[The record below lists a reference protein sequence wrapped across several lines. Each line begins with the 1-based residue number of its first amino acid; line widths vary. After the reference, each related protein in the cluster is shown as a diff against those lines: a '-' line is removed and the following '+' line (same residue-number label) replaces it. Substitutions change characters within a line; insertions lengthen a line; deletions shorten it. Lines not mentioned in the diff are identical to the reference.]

1 MYIFV
6 SRSRERSAEYTKTAP
21 HLCVINYIQFGA
33 GCFETNMKKQFS
45 VLVALF
51 LGMSI
56 TSAQTKDSVEY
67 LESSARILEPAQSVM
82 VLPLVAE
89 MQVFS
94 DRISYTEVESYKNY
108 PVRPGIVPNIPNFKK
123 IALSKATHK
132 YGADVLIG
140 ATFDVITNDEGY
152 LEITV
157 TGYPAKYVNFHN
169 ATEADV
175 KLVALSNAIGDNGDD
190 ALVNPQSQTKVTLVK

>member
-1 MYIFV
+1 
-6 SRSRERSAEYTKTAP
+6 
-21 HLCVINYIQFGA
+21 
-33 GCFETNMKKQFS
+33 MKKQFS
-45 VLVALF
+45 VILALI
-51 LGMSI
+51 LGTSI
-56 TSAQTKDSVEY
+56 MLAQTKDSVEY

-89 MQVFS
+89 MQVLS
-94 DRISYTEVESYKNY
+94 DRISYTEVESYKNF
-108 PVRPGIVPNIPNFKK
+108 PVTPSIVTNVPNFKK

-140 ATFDVITNDEGY
+140 VTFDVITNDKGY

-157 TGYPAKYVNFHN
+157 TGYPAKYVNFRN

-175 KLVALSNAIGDNGDD
+175 KLVASSSALSENGDD